1 MLFDTHAHYDSRQFN
16 EDRDALLSSMPEQGV
31 SLIVNP
37 GCDIPTSRKAVEL
50 AEQYHFIYAAVGFH
64 PEELENAELSDLDEI
79 RRLAAHEKV
88 VAIGE
93 IGLDY
98 YWVKDEEGRKQE
110 QEFFRAQLALAE
122 ELNLPVIVH
131 DREAHGDTLA
141 IVKEFPNVH
150 GVFHC
155 YSGSVEMAQ
164 ELVKMG
170 WMISFTGVLTYHN
183 ARKAV
188 EVAEAIPLD
197 HLMIET
203 DSPYMAPVPHRGKR
217 NHSGY
222 VLHVCEKLAEIKG
235 ISVEECAKETS
246 RNGCRFFHIFET
258 TAP

>member
-1 MLFDTHAHYDSRQFN
+1 MLFDTHAHFDSRQFN
-16 EDRDALLSSMPEQGV
+16 QDRDELLSSLPGQGV

-37 GCDIPTSRKAVEL
+37 GCDIPTSRMAVEL
-50 AEQYHFIYAAVGFH
+50 AEQYPFVYAAVGFH
-64 PEELENAELSDLDEI
+64 PEETPNAELADLEEI
-79 RRLAAHEKV
+79 RRLAAHKKV

-98 YWVKDEEGRKQE
+98 YWVKEEEGRKKE
-110 QEFFRAQLALAE
+110 QEFFRAQMALAE

-141 IVKEFPNVH
+141 IVKEFPNIR

-170 WMISFTGVLTYHN
+170 WMISFTGVLTYQN

-188 EVAEAIPLD
+188 EVAEAIPLE

-203 DSPYMAPVPHRGKR
+203 DSPYMAPVPYRGKR

-222 VLHVCEKLAEIKG
+222 VRYVCEKLAELKG
-235 ISVEECAKETS
+235 ISVEACAEATLK
-246 RNGCRFFHIFET
+246 NGCRFFGISSPN
-258 TAP
+258 A